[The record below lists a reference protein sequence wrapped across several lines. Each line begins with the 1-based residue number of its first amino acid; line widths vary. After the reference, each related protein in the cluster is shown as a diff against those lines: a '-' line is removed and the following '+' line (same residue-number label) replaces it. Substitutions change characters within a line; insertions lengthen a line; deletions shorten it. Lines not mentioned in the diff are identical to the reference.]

1 MMKTRFIYSQYEC
14 HRIIPGV
21 LIDNRANI
29 PAIKNKLGSVIKAYT
44 DAEADKVKENCV
56 FYKIE
61 TYEGNMAGYFT
72 LEVGAQGVTV
82 LQFQLRSAFQQ
93 FNQEISGQ
101 ISNFISSGEWRKDY
115 LN

>member
-1 MMKTRFIYSQYEC
+1 MKTRFIYSQYEC

-29 PAIKNKLGSVIKAYT
+29 PDIKNKIGYVVKTYT
-44 DAEADKVKENCV
+44 DSEVEKVTDDCV

-61 TYEGNMAGYFT
+61 NYDGNLAGYFT
-72 LEVGAQGVTV
+72 VKVANATSSPW
-82 LQFQLRSAFQQ
+82 QFMLRSAFQQ
-93 FNQEISGQ
+93 FSTEISAQ
-101 ISNFISSGEWRKDY
+101 IANFISSGEWKKDY

>member
-1 MMKTRFIYSQYEC
+1 MKTRFIYSQYEC

-21 LIDNRANI
+21 MIDNRANI
-29 PAIKNKLGSVIKAYT
+29 PAIRSAVGAVVKAYT
-44 DAEADKVKENCV
+44 DAEAGKVKDNCV

-61 TYEGNMAGYFT
+61 SYEGNLAGYFT
-72 LEVGAQGVTV
+72 LEVSSQGASV
-82 LQFQLRSAFQQ
+82 LQFELRSAFRQ

-101 ISNFISSGEWRKDY
+101 ITNFISLGEWRKDY